1 MKNIKFKKISRKAK
15 IAISLLSIGIFSF
28 SAYSTVSAKNA
39 TNNKVY
45 LVDIDDCDEKTKIY
59 DENGNLINFQVEE
72 GLLAIVDDYRTK
84 PDKMYQ
90 TVIINNEGKMT
101 SGYMDGKY
109 LNDTFLDSIEHVSL
123 SKSDI
128 SEVIAK
134 DGLWLRK
141 SNDISKYEDSFSY
154 LENGKDVILSDMSFY
169 SKNNSYDWKQGISV
183 DVDSKKMQVG
193 YLASDYVIDKDFEN
207 LDRKGSWDFV
217 ISQNNSTVDGTKT
230 GHEKM
235 FKFMVTDN
243 KAVSHIRIHLYILAV
258 YYAPVLCNNRCF
270 CNI

>member
-1 MKNIKFKKISRKAK
+1 MKNIKLKKLSRKAK
-15 IAISLLSIGIFSF
+15 IAVSLLSIGIFSF

-59 DENGNLINFQVEE
+59 DENGNLIDFQLEE

-90 TVIINNEGKMT
+90 TVIINKEGKMA

-109 LNDTFLDSIEHVSL
+109 LNDTFLDSTEHVSL

-134 DGLWLRK
+134 DGL
-141 SNDISKYEDSFSY
+141 
-154 LENGKDVILSDMSFY
+154 
-169 SKNNSYDWKQGISV
+169 
-183 DVDSKKMQVG
+183 
-193 YLASDYVIDKDFEN
+193 
-207 LDRKGSWDFV
+207 
-217 ISQNNSTVDGTKT
+217 
-230 GHEKM
+230 
-235 FKFMVTDN
+235 
-243 KAVSHIRIHLYILAV
+243 
-258 YYAPVLCNNRCF
+258 
-270 CNI
+270 